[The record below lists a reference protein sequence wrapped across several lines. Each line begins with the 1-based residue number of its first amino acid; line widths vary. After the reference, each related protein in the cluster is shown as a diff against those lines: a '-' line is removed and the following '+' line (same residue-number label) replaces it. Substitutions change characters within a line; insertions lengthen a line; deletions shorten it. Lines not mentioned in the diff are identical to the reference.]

1 MVKRRVKHGSVI
13 AATAIAAFVAIS
25 ISCSILSFGR
35 FPPTDSFSRV
45 AEGSPPPLPA
55 HLPDVAIVSVDAQ
68 SMQASQE
75 LWPWPRG
82 RFAEIVYRLDAA
94 GAKVLAFS
102 FDFSERRERRN
113 DMAFARAIKESRS
126 VVLAAHRESWNED
139 DGNNERIKLPAPE
152 FMIGAAAVGHVLY
165 DVDSDGI
172 VRHGLRDRRI
182 AARAL
187 PSLSQ
192 AAVAVAL
199 GYDPVPSDARRL
211 VIDYRWA
218 SLPIPTIPVAD
229 LIQGRF
235 DPRDVAG
242 RIVFIGGT
250 ASRFQD
256 VWKTPLGSNQSGI
269 YIQALA
275 ARTLLA
281 QHAAAAEDS
290 FR

>member
-1 MVKRRVKHGSVI
+1 MVERRVKRSSVI
-13 AATAIAAFVAIS
+13 AATAVAAVVVLS
-25 ISCSILSFGR
+25 ISCGVLSFGR
-35 FPPTDSFSRV
+35 FPPIDSFSRIV
-45 AEGSPPPLPA
+45 QGTPPPLPA
-55 HLPDVAIVSVDAQ
+55 HLPDVAIVSVDEQ
-68 SMQASQE
+68 SMQATQE
-75 LWPWPRG
+75 LWPWPRS
-82 RFAEIVYRLDAA
+82 RFAEIVYRLDTA

-102 FDFSERRERRN
+102 FDFSQRRERSD
-113 DMAFARAIKESRS
+113 DMAFARAIKETRS
-126 VVLAAHRESWNED
+126 VVLAAHRED
-139 DGNNERIKLPAPE
+139 DDDNERIKLPAPE
-152 FMIGAAAVGHVLY
+152 FMIGARAVGHVIY
-165 DVDSDGI
+165 AVDSDGI

-182 AARAL
+182 AAHAL

-199 GYDPVPSDARRL
+199 GYDPVPSNARHL

-229 LIQGRF
+229 LIEGRF

-250 ASRFQD
+250 ASRFRD
-256 VWKTPLGSNQSGI
+256 VWKTPLGSNQPGI

-281 QHAAAAEDS
+281 QHAAAAEDP